1 VFALARNTA
10 ADRERD
16 AQALDLYT
24 RGLTYRQIA
33 AQLTMASPST
43 AHAAVQRA
51 VAAVPDPAKAM
62 ARRIA
67 LQRLAALDRAAWR
80 VLTRQH
86 YVTGNTGQL
95 AYGPDGQPLTDDA
108 PVLQAID
115 RLLRI
120 EERRAKT
127 IGTDTP
133 VPTRQEITISSELDG
148 EIEDLLAQ
156 LTGNVKAPAPSGGGG
171 GSLPAA

>member
-1 VFALARNTA
+1 MARSST

-16 AQALDLYT
+16 AQALDLFT

-33 AQLTMASPST
+33 AQLQMASPST

-51 VAAVPDPAKAM
+51 TAAIPDPAKTA

-80 VLTRQH
+80 VLTRTH

-115 RLLRI
+115 RLLKI

-127 IGTDTP
+127 IGTDMP
-133 VPTRQEITISSELDG
+133 VPTRAEITITSELDAEIDDLIGRLAPPG
-148 EIEDLLAQ
+148 EKR
-156 LTGNVKAPAPSGGGG
+156 N
-171 GSLPAA
+171 AATHAEG

>member
-1 VFALARNTA
+1 VFALARSTVNQ
-10 ADRERD
+10 ERD
-16 AQALDLYT
+16 AQALDLFT

-33 AQLTMASPST
+33 GQLGMASPST
-43 AHAAVQRA
+43 AHAAVSRA
-51 VAAVPDPAKAM
+51 AAAVPDPAKTT

-80 VLTRQH
+80 VLTRTH

-127 IGTDTP
+127 LGTDTP
-133 VPTRQEITISSELDG
+133 VPTRAEVTITSQLDD
-148 EIEDLLAQ
+148 EIEKLAAQ
-156 LTGNVKAPAPSGGGG
+156 LAGTPVSHVLPLAAPGNT
-171 GSLPAA
+171 